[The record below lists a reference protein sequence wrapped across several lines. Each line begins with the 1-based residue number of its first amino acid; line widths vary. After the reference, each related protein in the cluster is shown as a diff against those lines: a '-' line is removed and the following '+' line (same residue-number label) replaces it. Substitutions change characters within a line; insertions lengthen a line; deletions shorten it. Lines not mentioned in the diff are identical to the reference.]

1 MMRIVNKDDP
11 VTVGELTEMA
21 ERLFGGLVKAVV
33 DIKRGIMAVDAD
45 LHADQEDELI
55 SAGSTQADLWGINL
69 YPDLFA
75 TEDFVE
81 FDSVINIR
89 PVMGNRSRGVE
100 DDPLRNEIVS
110 IVAGLV
116 KA

>member
-1 MMRIVNKDDP
+1 MRIVDKDCP
-11 VTVGELTEMA
+11 LTVGELGEMA
-21 ERLFGGLVKAVV
+21 EKMFGGLVKGVV
-33 DIKRGIMAVDAD
+33 DIKRQIMAVDAD

-89 PVMGNRSRGVE
+89 PMHDNRSRGVE
-100 DDPLRNEIVS
+100 DQRLRDEIIR
-110 IVAGLV
+110 IVGDLV